1 MTLIPLPTA
10 ATALTGQPPH
20 RPNAAGA
27 RILVLEDDA
36 LEAQRLAAALT
47 HQGHAVTLAGDGD
60 AALAVLEQGPFDL
73 VLADLVVPGLDGL
86 GLIRALAARGMD
98 VPVIACVTAAGI
110 DGAAGAIRLGACD
123 FVVKP
128 VGALRLQVSIANA
141 LRRSASP
148 CAPAA
153 RPEPA
158 PREEHNAALALL
170 DPAGHARPL
179 EEMEREAIRFA
190 VSLYGGHMSEAARR
204 LGIGRSTL
212 YRKLGVLEGAPDLS
226 AGAPSAPLPALPV
239 AAE

>member
-1 MTLIPLPTA
+1 MTVIPLPAAGTA
-10 ATALTGQPPH
+10 PIGLPPH
-20 RPNAAGA
+20 PDSAGAA

-36 LEAQRLAAALT
+36 LEAQRLAAALA
-47 HQGHAVTLAGDGD
+47 HQGHQVTLAGDGD
-60 AALAVLEQGPFDL
+60 AALAALERAPFDL

-86 GLIRALAARGMD
+86 GLIRALAARGID
-98 VPVIACVTAAGI
+98 VPVIACVTPAGI

-141 LRRSASP
+141 LRRKAP
-148 CAPAA
+148 APAA
-153 RPEPA
+153 RAEPA
-158 PREEHNAALALL
+158 PSAAGGAVLALL
-170 DPAGHARPL
+170 DPAGHARSL

-190 VSLYGGHMSEAARR
+190 LSLYGGHMSEAARR

-212 YRKLGVLEGAPDLS
+212 YRKLGLLEDAP
-226 AGAPSAPLPALPV
+226 AGHAAAEQTAPLPAMPV